1 MDLEYVHVLNRGDF
15 VVFSSGFEIPE
26 EDEDLV
32 VGTLYEIH
40 EAPDGSAFFFDD
52 GGSMREYPLLKEAEA
67 FGYSYTVVPAQ
78 LEND

>member
-1 MDLEYVHVLNRGDF
+1 MEEEYVHVLNPGDR

-32 VGTLYEIH
+32 VGTLYEIY
-40 EAPDGSAFFFDD
+40 EAPDGGAFFFDD
-52 GGSMREYPLLKEAEA
+52 AGEMREYPLLNRAKVV
-67 FGYSYTVVPAQ
+67 GYKYTVIPAQ